1 MGTPT
6 PLPQIADRFKRALI
20 AETAMRLNSAHGRR
34 KMYSAGEVTEA
45 MGKANFPAG
54 WAGWAVAVFCTGPEF
69 DAYCA
74 EKNVVADYTA
84 TREIA
89 VRFIDKP
96 IPPPP
101 GTAGA
106 ASNAGAGVK
115 SSGALSAGAVA
126 AGTLVAGATLAAGAA
141 PLDDTDPNRSVL
153 GDLTDMAETTLDVA
167 DAAGGIFDLLGIFD

>member
-20 AETAMRLNSAHGRR
+20 SETAMRLNAAHGRR
-34 KMYSAGEVTEA
+34 RMYSAREVTEA

-54 WAGWAVAVFCTGPEF
+54 WAGWAVSVFCTGPEF

-74 EKNVVADYTA
+74 EKHVAADYAA

-106 ASNAGAGVK
+106 GAK
-115 SSGALSAGAVA
+115 SGGALGAGAVA
-126 AGTLVAGATLAAGAA
+126 AGTLVAGAALAAGAA

-153 GDLTDMAETTLDVA
+153 GDLADMAETGLDVA
-167 DAAGGIFDLLGIFD
+167 DAASGIFDLLGIFD